1 MGHGFICSV
10 TQLRVLLHTT
20 DVVSLDFWKA
30 FDSVPHEHLSSKLQA
45 HGIRDPLLSWV
56 RNFLANCHQHV
67 VLGGHYS
74 SWTRLLCEVLQ
85 RTTIKTNTI
94 PYLYKWHNLE
104 KIISMRIICSWNESL
119 EGTKECSQRQSNI
132 TGRSEYTRAM
142 EQWMAAKP

>member
-1 MGHGFICSV
+1 MDHGFAVWCNWEYSYI
-10 TQLRVLLHTT
+10 LAT
-20 DVVSLDFWKA
+20 DVVSLDFSKA
-30 FDSVPHEHLSSKLQA
+30 FYSVPHEHLSSKLQA

-56 RNFLANCHQHV
+56 RSFLTNCHQHV